1 MEKDTK
7 SPHFLFLIW
16 KVWKVWERVS
26 PVSRKYFFI
35 AHELLSF
42 QELES
47 RFLTLWTSVADA
59 DTQGVCRRIRAERAA
74 WPSSVSQARFPVCGS
89 ACSLVLGG
97 SLLCCLVTSFR
108 VQMTSLKRGKLL
120 FNFFKKVERSSPLW
134 LWRKWNHKSGYWWQ
148 LWNFCPGD
156 LQKWNIRI
164 RSLK

>member
-7 SPHFLFLIW
+7 PPHFLFLIW
-16 KVWKVWERVS
+16 KVWKAWERVS
-26 PVSRKYFFI
+26 PVGRKYFFI
-35 AHELLSF
+35 AHELLPF

-47 RFLTLWTSVADA
+47 RFLTLWTLVANA

-120 FNFFKKVERSSPLW
+120 FNFLKKSSEKQSPLTLKEMKPQVRLLVAIVELLFWRSSKVE
-134 LWRKWNHKSGYWWQ
+134 HK
-148 LWNFCPGD
+148 N
-156 LQKWNIRI
+156 
-164 RSLK
+164 